1 MVQKKQN
8 QKQKRPPNNKFTEIE
23 ELDREI
29 ERLKP
34 QKSSKQQTFTH
45 FEQLPISKKTQRGKS
60 VMLTFPRFNGF

>member
-8 QKQKRPPNNKFTEIE
+8 QKRPPNNKFTEIE

-34 QKSSKQQTFTH
+34 QKSSKQQSFTY
-45 FEQLPISKKTQRGKS
+45 FEQLPISKKTQRGDHLS
-60 VMLTFPRFNGF
+60 F